1 MKGKQ
6 ILRFLVILLILIPRI
21 NFGQKNGKE
30 VSFIKLGT
38 SEINIT
44 PQTDIRMAG
53 YGARKGSSIGVHDD
67 LYASALLFSD
77 QVNTV
82 LIITVDVIGLDAQFI
97 GETKK
102 LISSKIGVPAE
113 NIMISALHNHGG
125 PATQLIEG
133 EVSGAVNE
141 YIKFLKER
149 LTLLAVE
156 ASKKEV
162 PVRRGIGKGF
172 SNMNINRRAIFADGS
187 IGLGRNPDGPADH
200 EVAVVKF
207 EDMNNNALAFLI
219 NWPCH
224 ATANGSE
231 NNLITGDWPAAVARY
246 LKKAAGKEIVV
257 AITAGASANINPIYG
272 PGTSFKEIEAV
283 GFDVGTE
290 AWKTLAQI
298 STFPVKSIQAK
309 NATLK
314 FPGKMRTNNYLPQT
328 SYSSGPEVELRL
340 TALKIGDLVL
350 CGISGEL
357 FTEIGL
363 EIKKQSPYSNTL
375 IVTHCNGSNGYICT
389 DKSFSDGG
397 YETGAS
403 WLMPGVEKPLTEKF
417 NELIRSF

>member
-1 MKGKQ
+1 MKDISKY
-6 ILRFLVILLILIPRI
+6 RLLMMLIIFVPGI
-21 NFGQKNGKE
+21 NFGQKNEKE
-30 VSFIKLGT
+30 GPFIKLGI

-44 PQTDIRMAG
+44 PQKAIRMGG
-53 YGARKGSSIGVHDD
+53 YGARKGPSTGVHDD
-67 LYASALLFSD
+67 LFASALFFSGE
-77 QVNTV
+77 VNKA
-82 LIITVDVIGLDAQFI
+82 LLITVDVIGLNAQFI
-97 GETKK
+97 DETKK
-102 LISSKIGVPAE
+102 MISSKIGVPAE

-133 EVSGAVNE
+133 ELSGAVNE

-149 LTLLAVE
+149 LTLLAIE

-162 PVRRGIGKGF
+162 PFRMGIGKGF
-172 SNMNINRRAIFADGS
+172 SDMNINRRARFSDGS

-200 EVAVVKF
+200 ELAVVKF
-207 EDMNNNALAFLI
+207 EDMNNNALAFLV

-224 ATANGSE
+224 ATVNGSE
-231 NNLITGDWPAAVARY
+231 NNLITGDWPGAVARY
-246 LKKAAGKEIVV
+246 LKKEAGKEIVV

-283 GFDVGTE
+283 GFNVGTE
-290 AWKTLAQI
+290 AWKTIAKI
-298 STFPVKSIQAK
+298 STFPVKSIQEK
-309 NATLK
+309 NLTLK

-328 SYSSGPEVELRL
+328 SYANGPEVELRL
-340 TALKIGDLVL
+340 TAMKIGNLVL

-357 FTEIGL
+357 FTEIGM
-363 EIKKQSPYSNTL
+363 EVKKQSPYANTL

-403 WLMPGVEKPLTEKF
+403 WLMPGIEKPLTEKF
-417 NELIRSF
+417 IELICSF

>member
-1 MKGKQ
+1 
-6 ILRFLVILLILIPRI
+6 
-21 NFGQKNGKE
+21 
-30 VSFIKLGT
+30 
-38 SEINIT
+38 
-44 PQTDIRMAG
+44 
-53 YGARKGSSIGVHDD
+53 
-67 LYASALLFSD
+67 
-77 QVNTV
+77 
-82 LIITVDVIGLDAQFI
+82 
-97 GETKK
+97 
-102 LISSKIGVPAE
+102 
-113 NIMISALHNHGG
+113 MISALHNHGG

-133 EVSGAVNE
+133 EVSGAMNE

-149 LTLLAVE
+149 LTLLAIE

-162 PVRRGIGKGF
+162 PFRMGIGKGF
-172 SNMNINRRAIFADGS
+172 SDMNINRRARFADGS

-200 EVAVVKF
+200 ELAVVKF
-207 EDMNNNALAFLI
+207 EDMNNNALAFLV

-231 NNLITGDWPAAVARY
+231 NNLITGDWPGVVARY
-246 LKKAAGKEIVV
+246 LKKEAGKVIVV

-283 GFDVGTE
+283 GFNVGTE
-290 AWKTLAQI
+290 AWETIAKI
-298 STFPVKSIQAK
+298 STFPVKSIEVK
-309 NATLK
+309 NTTVK
-314 FPGKMRTNNYLPQT
+314 FPGKTRTNNYLPQT
-328 SYSSGPEVELRL
+328 SYASGPEVVLRL

-357 FTEIGL
+357 FTEIGM
-363 EIKKQSPYSNTL
+363 EVKKQSPYANTL

-397 YETGAS
+397 YETVAS